1 MLTYRSET
9 DEEAADG
16 AEKQVQAVAG
26 RWRERNVDAQNNI
39 SNSDGSKLEDC
50 NDVWRA
56 SESRLTM
63 ARDCEVT
70 SFRPQ
75 VCNLMGLDSR
85 KS

>member
-39 SNSDGSKLEDC
+39 SNSDGSKLEDAMMFGGHRKA
-50 NDVWRA
+50 DLRWHGTA
-56 SESRLTM
+56 KSR
-63 ARDCEVT
+63 V
-70 SFRPQ
+70 S
-75 VCNLMGLDSR
+75 GR
-85 KS
+85 KFAT